1 MNAPMAFIDELH
13 EEEAQSFKKV
23 VEEAA
28 KAPPP
33 CKNKKNMKGKDEV
46 GLKRVLAQERTPSL
60 VTLSNVDIITNFI

>member
-1 MNAPMAFIDELH
+1 M
-13 EEEAQSFKKV
+13 KKRLKV
-23 VEEAA
+23 SR
-28 KAPPP
+28 KWWRRQQKPPP